1 MKTFKK
7 IKQVNHNDISFFLGI
22 PVIDAKFLIECE
34 IFPLSQQKREKVSI
48 GIKDYVDVN
57 LIEKPIHSNSK
68 LDGKGTI
75 ETVVE
80 TYNKG
85 VTPHKFMEFGQN
97 PVFIKAIKFTGKST
111 IVNEIL
117 NTEQYEKL
125 QRIWLFSNVYGNP
138 RFSKNAAIF
147 IATNTWA
154 KEYLESRG
162 IQDIDEQVSRT
173 LDIKKE
179 LINA

>member
-1 MKTFKK
+1 MQIFKQ

-22 PVIDAKFLIECE
+22 PVIDAKFLIKSE
-34 IFPLSQQKREKVSI
+34 IFPLSHLKGQKVRI
-48 GIKDYVDVN
+48 GIKDYIDVS
-57 LIEKPIHSNSK
+57 LVEKPIRANSK

-75 ETVVE
+75 ETVVNI
-80 TYNKG
+80 YNKG

-117 NTEQYEKL
+117 NSEQYEKL
-125 QRIWLFSNVYGNP
+125 QRIWLFSNVYGKK
-138 RFSKNAAIF
+138 RFSKNASIF
-147 IATNTWA
+147 IRTNEWA

-162 IQDIDEQVSRT
+162 IQDIDEQVSKT

-179 LINA
+179 LTNA